1 MKTFLIISLLTIIFN
16 GCTAH
21 NAFDKFNITPTR
33 ELSEDSIQSFKIKHN
48 DKVDGIVSVVYL
60 NKVLPKL
67 YKNSEYF
74 YIYLYVKDKNTSVKF
89 TLNGEPSMLREEL
102 KPSNEFS
109 YLTSFEAP
117 WSKYYVVGFKEQ
129 GNVLDLNV
137 STSKAAEATL
147 KFVKD
152 E

>member
-16 GCTAH
+16 GCTTH

-33 ELSEDSIQSFKIKHN
+33 ELSEDSIQSFKLKHN
-48 DKVDGIVSVVYL
+48 NKVDGIVSVVYL

-67 YKNSEYF
+67 YKNNEYF
-74 YIYLYVKDKNTSVKF
+74 YVYFYVKDKNTSVTF
-89 TLNGEPSMLREEL
+89 TLNGQPSMLREKL
-102 KPSNEFS
+102 KANNEFS
-109 YLTSFEAP
+109 YLTSFDAF
-117 WSKYYVVGFKEQ
+117 WSKYYLIGFKEQ